1 MEDKKGA
8 GMCREGCGCRG
19 GCGDHWMSTS
29 EHSLVRGFLSFFLL
43 LFIFWIGLA
52 IGEMRAYLKS
62 QDAYDYRMVPGN
74 MIQNRWGDQ
83 GMYAP
88 AYDTTPQS
96 SPSPNKK

>member
-8 GMCREGCGCRG
+8 GMCREGCGCHG

-29 EHSLVRGFLSFFLL
+29 EHSIVRGFLSFFLL

-62 QDAYDYRMVPGN
+62 QDAHDYRMIPV
-74 MIQNRWGDQ
+74 QDSWGDQ
-83 GMYAP
+83 GTYAP
-88 AYDTTPQS
+88 MMGGSGTIPQPNPL
-96 SPSPNKK
+96 SPRR